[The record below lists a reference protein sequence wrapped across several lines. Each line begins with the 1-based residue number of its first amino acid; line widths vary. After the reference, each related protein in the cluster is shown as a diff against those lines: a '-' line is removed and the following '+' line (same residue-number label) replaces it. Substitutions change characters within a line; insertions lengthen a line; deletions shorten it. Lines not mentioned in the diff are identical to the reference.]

1 MPALQSLVPRRFEWT
16 EEQVQYLTEREN
28 LLSWG
33 TSSLI
38 QRQHDF
44 AKKFDNTQISIYR
57 LRKLYKE
64 VGIKQRVLR
73 IEIDLTPS

>member
-1 MPALQSLVPRRFEWT
+1 MPTLTSLTPRRFAWT
-16 EEQVQYLTEREN
+16 SEQVSYLTDREN

-38 QRQHDF
+38 QRQIDF
-44 AKKFDNTQISIYR
+44 EKKFENSKISIYR

>member
-1 MPALQSLVPRRFEWT
+1 MPALPDLAPRRFAWT
-16 EEQVQYLTEREN
+16 PEQVGFLTDREN

-33 TSSLI
+33 TSSLTK
-38 QRQHDF
+38 RQVDF
-44 AKKFDNTQISIYR
+44 EKKFENSKISIYR